1 MTKTSAQVRV
11 HLDARLARLGLVAE
25 EPRPER
31 GWIRAVRD
39 ALGMS
44 SAELAARM
52 DIGQS
57 SISGLEHRETSE
69 TIRLHSLRRA
79 ADALDCDLVYFFV
92 PRTTLNESVLA
103 QAQRKAAQLPGK
115 KNATVDQVAEQLV
128 DRRGLWSEASESR

>member
-11 HLDARLARLGLVAE
+11 HLDARLARLRLVAE
-25 EPRPER
+25 EPRPNQ

-52 DIGQS
+52 DVGQS
-57 SISGLEHRETSE
+57 SISGLERRETSE

-79 ADALDCDLVYFFV
+79 AKALDCDLVYFFV
-92 PRTTLNESVLA
+92 PRTTLDEAVLA
-103 QAQRKAAQLPGK
+103 QAQRKAAQLHGDQS
-115 KNATVDQVAEQLV
+115 ATVDEVVEQLV
-128 DRRGLWSEASESR
+128 DRRGLWSEV